1 MSNLSS
7 DAAQSILSKLL
18 EEHGLTNE
26 SRLFREAER
35 NSLAPTGTPGRLRL
49 AAHSSPSESVVDG
62 YGPGYVVQAEEV
74 GPGLA
79 FAESARAQWQDSV
92 VLRSL
97 RKADVEMLLASDDR
111 IEVEVRVEDILRQG
125 GLMYPVESVEV
136 AKAWYCTLPEGWVEV
151 RALDARG

>member
-1 MSNLSS
+1 MSNPSS

-35 NSLAPTGTPGRLRL
+35 NSLAPTGTPGTFRL
-49 AAHSSPSESVVDG
+49 AANSSPSESVIDV

-79 FAESARAQWQDSV
+79 FAESARAKWQDSV

-97 RKADVEMLLASDDR
+97 RKSDVAMLLASEDR
-111 IEVEVRVEDILRQG
+111 IEVEVRVEEILRQG

-136 AKAWYCTLPEGWVEV
+136 AKAWYFTLPDGWVEV
-151 RALDARG
+151 RALDGRG